1 VKLRTNRYRNNMRMN
16 KLHLV
21 IVALALNLASCP
33 LLQAQHIARV
43 RPDRYESATT
53 TKTIS
58 LERIENLSFTSSS
71 YLSGR
76 LSIRAADVPTAQITY
91 KLQFK
96 VDSEELAQEYANNVT
111 VSFEDLEN
119 EFVISA
125 EARSSPPWR
134 GTEFSAGV
142 DIEIEV
148 PRKNSLKIFARTSL
162 FEIDIDGPFASADIT
177 SNFGDITLRKIGNK
191 VNVSSDNGAVT
202 VEDCSGPIKVTT
214 SNRPISLLN
223 VDSKLGSIRLRN
235 QNGKI
240 SLDSVRG
247 EIDARTEFAQIN
259 ATRIRFESG
268 RSTLATENSNIKLDA
283 TLVAGDVTVR
293 SENGKI
299 DMTIPA
305 LASAAV
311 SLQVDEGGRIYTRQ
325 LPIKVDRV
333 SRTLVQGTVGDGQN
347 KIEVDM
353 TGVGTINLEGIRTAP
368 LSNR

>member
-1 VKLRTNRYRNNMRMN
+1 MN
-16 KLHLV
+16 KQCLV
-21 IVALALNLASCP
+21 LTTLLISLAIGNA
-33 LLQAQHIARV
+33 LQAQRMVRV

-58 LERIENLSFTSSS
+58 LEGIENLSFTSSS
-71 YLSGR
+71 YLNGR
-76 LSIRAADVPTAQITY
+76 LTVRATDITTAKISY

-96 VDSEELAQEYANNVT
+96 VDTEELAQEYADYVT
-111 VSFEDLEN
+111 IAFEDLEN

-125 EARSSPPWR
+125 EARSAPPWR
-134 GTEFSAGV
+134 GSEYSAGV
-142 DIEIEV
+142 DFEIEV
-148 PRKNSLKIFARTSL
+148 PRRNNLKIFARTSQ
-162 FEIDIDGPFASADIT
+162 FEIDVEGPFASADIT
-177 SNFGDITLRKIGNK
+177 SNFGDISLRKINSK

-202 VEDCSGPIKVTT
+202 VEDCSGPTKVTT
-214 SNRPISLLN
+214 SNRPITLQN
-223 VDSKLGSIRLRN
+223 VDGQLGSIRLRN

-247 EIDARTEFAQIN
+247 EIDARTEFAQIS

-283 TLVAGDVTVR
+283 ALVGGDLTVR

-299 DMTIPA
+299 DMTIPES
-305 LASAAV
+305 ASALLI
-311 SLQVDEGGRIYTRQ
+311 LQVDEGGRIYTRQ
-325 LPIKVDRV
+325 LPIRVDRV
-333 SRTLVQGTVGDGQN
+333 TRTLVQGSVGDGHN